1 MPLATKNNAIIVKD
15 GKLAENCGC
24 CGGWY
29 CCPPVMKATV
39 TFNLSDVET
48 VVYQGGVFPGGV
60 AYSLAR
66 INASAMSSLSGTVYQ
81 LNSTNPAQ
89 GCNTYSFGSDTA
101 DTSDSPWLKGM
112 YVNTES
118 VSVGI
123 IAVLPKRYTEL
134 SKTYSAFNCSS
145 TPGGF
150 GGGSLSRQYETGWT
164 YGNYGFASGT
174 NGYTTLVRRQAPYD
188 NGIFLSSSFI
198 TGSQATTNSGPSSFS
213 WTLTY
218 SVVDPA
224 SCSSPFGAPGN
235 SQITFT
241 STIPIGTVSVS
252 AEFGCP

>member
-1 MPLATKNNAIIVKD
+1 MAML
-15 GKLAENCGC
+15 GAECSPC

-48 VVYQGGVFPGGV
+48 VVSTGGVFPGGSG
-60 AYSLAR
+60 YSLAR

-81 LNSTNPAQ
+81 LNSTNPGQ
-89 GCNTYSFGSDTA
+89 GCNTYYFGSDTV
-101 DTSDSPWLKGM
+101 DTSENPWLKVM
-112 YVNTES
+112 TINTES
-118 VSVGI
+118 ASVGI

-174 NGYTTLVRRQAPYD
+174 YGYITPVRKQSSFE
-188 NGIFLSSSFI
+188 NGIFLSNSFV
-198 TGSQATTNSGPSSFS
+198 TGSAATTSSGPSSYS

-224 SCSSPFGAPGN
+224 SCSNPFGAPGN
-235 SQITFT
+235 SQIAFT
-241 STIPIGTVSVS
+241 STIPIGTVSIS

>member
-1 MPLATKNNAIIVKD
+1 MPLATKNNAIIIKD
-15 GKLAENCGC
+15 GKLAEDCGC

-48 VVYQGGVFPGGV
+48 VASTGGVFPGGSG
-60 AYSLAR
+60 YSLVR

-81 LNSTNPAQ
+81 LNSTNPGQ
-89 GCNTYSFGSDTA
+89 GCNTYYFGSDTV
-101 DTSDSPWLKGM
+101 DTSENPWLKGM
-112 YVNTES
+112 TINTES
-118 VSVGI
+118 ASVGI

-134 SKTYSAFNCSS
+134 SKTYSAFNC
-145 TPGGF
+145 
-150 GGGSLSRQYETGWT
+150 GSLSRQYETGWT

-174 NGYTTLVRRQAPYD
+174 YGYITPVRKQSSFE
-188 NGIFLSSSFI
+188 NGIFLSNSFV
-198 TGSQATTNSGPSSFS
+198 TGSAATTNSGPSSYS

-224 SCSSPFGAPGN
+224 SCSNPFGAPGN
-235 SQITFT
+235 SQIAFT
-241 STIPIGTVSVS
+241 STIPIGTVSIS